1 VDGVQVVSKEEGMK
15 NMLWMLSLLLLLP
28 GCLNQKH
35 YDAVMGTVDD
45 VKVIK
50 ASDQQ
55 QNERLNNLEKVIH
68 DLQSGLHSEI
78 RDQGVT
84 VEKASSKS
92 VRVRLPQTM
101 LFSSGSIAIKAQGRD
116 ALVNVAQA
124 LKDNKNLI
132 RIIGYSD
139 SLPVG
144 KGLKARFTDN
154 WELSAARAAAVA
166 RVLVWGEGI
175 GENRIVVE
183 GRGSASP
190 VADNASKEGRAENRR
205 IEIYIAGA

>member
-1 VDGVQVVSKEEGMK
+1 MK

-35 YDAVMGTVDD
+35 YDAVMGAVDN
-45 VKVIK
+45 VKAIK

-55 QNERLNNLEKVIH
+55 QNKRLNNLEKMVH
-68 DLQSGLHSEI
+68 ELQSGLRSEI

-84 VEKASSKS
+84 VEKASSES
-92 VRVRLPQTM
+92 VRVTLPQAV
-101 LFSSGSIAIKAQGRD
+101 LFSSGSTEIKAQGRE
-116 ALVNVAQA
+116 ALVNVARS
-124 LKDNKNLI
+124 LKSGKNMI
-132 RIIGYSD
+132 RILGYSD

-144 KGLKARFTDN
+144 AHLKARYTDN

-166 RVLVWGEGI
+166 RVLVWGGGI
-175 GENRIVVE
+175 AENRIVVE

-190 VADNASKEGRAENRR
+190 VADNASKAGRAKNRR